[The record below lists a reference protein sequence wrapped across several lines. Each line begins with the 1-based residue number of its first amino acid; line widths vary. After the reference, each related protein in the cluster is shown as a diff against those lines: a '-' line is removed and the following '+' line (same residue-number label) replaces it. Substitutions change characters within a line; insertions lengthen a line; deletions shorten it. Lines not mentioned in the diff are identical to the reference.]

1 MNYNDHWSDVQSRM
15 NGYWEREAMDRCCI
29 AMMVKKRDYQDR
41 ASNHFYYDTVKAT
54 DENFKDKYIGAGK
67 MVHWADVEEHK
78 ENSTVILKALMIDK
92 NEIPKVYHY
101 VVIAW
106 YDKVA
111 TSGLDQAKMDVFQD
125 ALFTHLRSI
134 NVTEEDLNSIVI
146 RGYTGNVGTTCGQIM
161 EDDDVDLMFG
171 WSSIDNVTSTG
182 GMDPKSLLET
192 ITEYKVGEKNRTI
205 HRLSDKETAITVLDW
220 MKSDACRNLFA

>member
-1 MNYNDHWSDVQSRM
+1 MSGKEEFFQLVQEGRLGNNIGLSIGSSKLEIYMDGFLPGTSYLIGGASGTGKSTYMLWS
-15 NGYWEREAMDRCCI
+15 
-29 AMMVKKRDYQDR
+29 MVYQPL
-41 ASNHFYYDTVKAT
+41 
-54 DENFKDKYIGAGK
+54 I
-67 MVHWADVEEHK
+67 
-78 ENSTVILKALMIDK
+78 
-92 NEIPKVYHY
+92 HY
-101 VVIAW
+101 
-106 YDKVA
+106 
-111 TSGLDQAKMDVFQD
+111 
-125 ALFTHLRSI
+125 
-134 NVTEEDLNSIVI
+134 LNSIVI